1 MRTKS
6 LRIKWPLIVLKMDIS
21 VSSAN
26 EMIACCHRFLVI
38 IEHRKIVPNL
48 VNVDRMMCSDVDI
61 GISVTL
67 IAKSGLNLKGVD
79 YSRGFNFRSTISGNL
94 AQSAFSAFT
103 LVENPNLTIFS
114 VLFAASCFTDEP
126 MKEGKSTPLNIS
138 QARLIFSLFGLS
150 GRKVSAAQ

>member
-6 LRIKWPLIVLKMDIS
+6 LRIKWSLIVLKTDIS

-26 EMIACCHRFLVI
+26 EMVACCHRFLVI

-48 VNVDRMMCSDVDI
+48 VNVDRMMCSDVEI

-79 YSRGFNFRSTISGNL
+79 RSRGFNFRSTISGNL
-94 AQSAFSAFT
+94 ARSAFSAST
-103 LVENPNLTIFS
+103 LVENPNRTILN
-114 VLFAASCFTDEP
+114 VLFVVSCLTD
-126 MKEGKSTPLNIS
+126 
-138 QARLIFSLFGLS
+138 
-150 GRKVSAAQ
+150 